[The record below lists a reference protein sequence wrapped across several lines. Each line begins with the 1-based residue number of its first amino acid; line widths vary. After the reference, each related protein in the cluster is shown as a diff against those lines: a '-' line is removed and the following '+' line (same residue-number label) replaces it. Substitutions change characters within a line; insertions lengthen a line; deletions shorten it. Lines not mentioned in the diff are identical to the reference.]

1 MRQSVKK
8 AKTYMVL
15 INGTPYL
22 NGASEKDESFL
33 AYELERDGFN
43 VVSTY
48 WDTENRIVYVEHE
61 PTPSF

>member
-1 MRQSVKK
+1 MKK
-8 AKTYMVL
+8 ANTYMVL
-15 INGTPYL
+15 INGMPYL

-33 AYELERDGFN
+33 IQELETDGFN

-48 WDTENRIVYVEHE
+48 WDTENKIVHVEHE